1 MESIKNA
8 IAKNLSE
15 LRKLKN
21 LTQADLAEKLN
32 YSDKAVSKWERA
44 ESVPDIAV
52 LKAIADIFGVT
63 VDYLI
68 TEEHDD
74 PVALRKKVSRRK
86 QRNRT
91 LITGIS
97 VLLVWFLAT
106 FAFVNADLLSSV
118 GRQLSALSFVYAVPV
133 SCIVWLVFN
142 SIWFNKRRNFLIITV
157 LMWSALVSLVLSFYV
172 FGIFGSEVW
181 KLLFIGIP
189 AQIIVAMWS
198 GIKIKKKIIIPGVK
212 KKN

>member
-1 MESIKNA
+1 MEEIRNA

-15 LRKLKN
+15 LRKRKN
-21 LTQADLAEKLN
+21 MTQADLAEQLN

-52 LKAIADIFGVT
+52 LKSIADILGVT

-74 PVALRKKVSRRK
+74 PDELRKKLSRRK
-86 QRNRT
+86 LRNRS
-91 LITGIS
+91 LITGMGI
-97 VLLVWFLAT
+97 LLVWFIAT
-106 FAFVNADLLSSV
+106 FAFINADVFLTNI
-118 GRQLSALSFVYAVPV
+118 GKRLSALSFVYAVPI

-142 SIWFNKRRNFLIITV
+142 SVWFNRRRNFLIITI
-157 LMWSALVSLVLSFYV
+157 LMWSALISLVLSFYM
-172 FGIFGSEVW
+172 FEILGAEVW

-189 AQIIVAMWS
+189 AQIIIAMWS
-198 GIKIKKKIIIPGVK
+198 GIKTKSKKFMK
-212 KKN
+212 K